1 MKTIKI
7 LEKIMEM
14 HKIFKIIVFRMYKIL
29 NISAE
34 TYAKNSIL
42 KIIDKEKMLWLR
54 NKDMGEKLGVKS
66 IYDLIDKKIKRR
78 YKSRNLTNEQN
89 RENKRYGS
97 ELFDGEKFM
106 QTHENII
113 MSTIMHCRVSTIEAI
128 EFKTRLRFNQH
139 DLIMRKEQSVLTT
152 IRKVF
157 ANEEILLQ
165 HSVLR

>member
-1 MKTIKI
+1 
-7 LEKIMEM
+7 MEM

-106 QTHENII
+106 
-113 MSTIMHCRVSTIEAI
+113 
-128 EFKTRLRFNQH
+128 
-139 DLIMRKEQSVLTT
+139 
-152 IRKVF
+152 
-157 ANEEILLQ
+157 
-165 HSVLR
+165 

>member
-1 MKTIKI
+1 
-7 LEKIMEM
+7 MEM

-78 YKSRNLTNEQN
+78 YKSSNLTNEQN

-106 QTHENII
+106 
-113 MSTIMHCRVSTIEAI
+113 
-128 EFKTRLRFNQH
+128 
-139 DLIMRKEQSVLTT
+139 
-152 IRKVF
+152 
-157 ANEEILLQ
+157 
-165 HSVLR
+165 